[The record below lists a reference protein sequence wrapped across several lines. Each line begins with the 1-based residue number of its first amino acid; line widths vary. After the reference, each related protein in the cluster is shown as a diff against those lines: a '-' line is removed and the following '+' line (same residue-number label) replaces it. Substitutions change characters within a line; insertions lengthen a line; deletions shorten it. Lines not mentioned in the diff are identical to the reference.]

1 MSARSIVSG
10 ALFRAPESKTSK
22 AGRPYALATIREG
35 TGELR
40 RWWKAFI
47 FSASAIEEVSRLGDG
62 DPIAVAGEIDAQ
74 IYTPA
79 GSESRINWSVRVDAI
94 LSARPKPR
102 EAKPKAKVDRPH
114 RAAPPPK
121 SESRAESLPSDRGG
135 RDFDDSIPF

>member
-1 MSARSIVSG
+1 MSARAIVSG

-22 AGRPYALATIREG
+22 TGRPYALATIREG
-35 TGELR
+35 TGELT

-47 FSASAIEEVSRLGDG
+47 FSASAIEEVQRLGDG

-79 GSESRINWSVRVDAI
+79 GSESRINWSVGVDAV

-102 EAKPKAKVDRPH
+102 EAKPKTGKSARAPAKANSPT
-114 RAAPPPK
+114 A
-121 SESRAESLPSDRGG
+121 LLQGG